1 MPDTNRNY
9 MITCFAM
16 LWRSGLS
23 TVVVFNHDILSLVN
37 FCWDKMY
44 IDWKVCI
51 CQTRRLK
58 IYIYVIYF
66 NDLEEGLVCILS
78 PIGVC
83 ATTTTTTTTKNK
95 KKKKKKKKNSK
106 EQRSVSSI

>member
-1 MPDTNRNY
+1 M
-9 MITCFAM
+9 FAM

-23 TVVVFNHDILSLVN
+23 TVVVFNHDILSLVKS
-37 FCWDKMY
+37 CWDKMY
-44 IDWKVCI
+44 TDWKVCI

-58 IYIYVIYF
+58 YIYIHVIYF
-66 NDLEEGLVCILS
+66 NDLQEGLVCILS

-83 ATTTTTTTTKNK
+83 ATTTNNNKTKK
-95 KKKKKKKKNSK
+95 TKNSK